1 MLTFNKL
8 KFKDVKTKDFG
19 EEITIRVNAESI
31 KHFSRKVQLQDKIK
45 AMKLS
50 DEDSLAYNVAA
61 NLMSICTYPATSEY
75 CFDPEQ
81 MDNIVND
88 ISIDLFTNLS
98 VANKEV
104 NPGQFLETEQ
114 KTLQAKKKST

>member
-31 KHFSRKVQLQDKIK
+31 KHYTRKVQLQRTIEK
-45 AMKLS
+45 MKLS

-61 NLMSICTYPATSEY
+61 SLMSICTCPETGQY
-75 CFDPEQ
+75 CFDIEQ
-81 MDNIVND
+81 LDNVVND
-88 ISIDLFTNLS
+88 ISVELFTSLS

-104 NPGQFLETEQ
+104 NPSMFVEAEE
-114 KTLQAKKKST
+114 KTLKAKKKNT

>member
-8 KFKDVKTKDFG
+8 KHKDVKTKDFG
-19 EEITIRVNAESI
+19 KEIVIRVNAESI

-45 AMKLS
+45 EMKLS
-50 DEDSLAYNVAA
+50 EEDSLAYNVAA
-61 NLMSICTYPATSEY
+61 SLMAICTYPATGEY
-75 CFDPEQ
+75 CFGPEQ
-81 MDNIVND
+81 LDNVVNN
-88 ISIDLFTNLS
+88 ISVELFTSLS

-104 NPGQFLETEQ
+104 NPSMFAEIEN